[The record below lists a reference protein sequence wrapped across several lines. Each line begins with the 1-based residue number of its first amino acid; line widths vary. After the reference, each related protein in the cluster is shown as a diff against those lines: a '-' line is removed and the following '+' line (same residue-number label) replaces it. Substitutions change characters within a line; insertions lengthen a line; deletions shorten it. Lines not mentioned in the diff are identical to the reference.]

1 MAVIRLDKLLANRTS
16 YSRSEVKGLLRKGT
30 VRVDGITVTDG
41 ARQIDP
47 AVQTVTC
54 YGKALPGGVHV
65 HYLLNKPLGVIC
77 ATEDRTHRTVIDLL
91 PQDRRVK
98 GLFPAGRLD
107 ADSTGLVLLTD
118 DGALAHRMLSPKRH
132 VPKYY
137 LIRLARQYEP
147 AYAEAFAGGIA
158 LSDGTV
164 CLPAEIAPLAVPG
177 GHSYALVCLHEGKY
191 HQVRRMA
198 AAVGNHVETLHRVAV
213 GGLILPENLASGA
226 YLEIFHKD
234 VENLLKPEPFP
245 AVCERIV
252 SGFSSYLINAE

>member
-16 YSRSEVKGLLRKGT
+16 YSRSEAKNLLRKGA
-30 VRVDGITVTDG
+30 VQVDGVTVTDG

-47 AVQTVTC
+47 AAQTVTC
-54 YGKALPGGVHV
+54 YGKSLPGGEHV
-65 HYLLNKPLGVIC
+65 YYILNKPLGVIC

-91 PQDRRVK
+91 PKDRRVK

-118 DGALAHRMLSPKRH
+118 DGALAHRMLSPKHH

-147 AYAEAFAGGIA
+147 SYAEAFAGGIT
-158 LSDGTV
+158 LSDGTA
-164 CLPAEIAPLAVPG
+164 CLPAEITPLDVPG
-177 GHSYALVCLHEGKY
+177 QYALVCLHEGKY
-191 HQVRRMA
+191 HQVRRMT

-213 GGLILPENLASGA
+213 GGLILPENLGSGA
-226 YLEIFHKD
+226 HLEVFHKD
-234 VENLLKPEPFP
+234 VENLLKPNPFP

-252 SGFSSYLINAE
+252 SCFSSYLINAE